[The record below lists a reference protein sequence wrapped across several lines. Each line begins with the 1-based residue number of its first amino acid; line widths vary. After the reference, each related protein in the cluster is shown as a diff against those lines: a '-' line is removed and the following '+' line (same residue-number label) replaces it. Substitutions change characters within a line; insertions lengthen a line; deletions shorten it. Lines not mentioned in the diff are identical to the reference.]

1 VRRLGQ
7 LGDELDGAPDRSR
20 PGVEGREDAV
30 ARALD
35 QPPAEAVDHRVR
47 DAIVAIEQW
56 PEALFLERTTGFEP
70 ATPTLAIVWRMS
82 HTSPSGL
89 TSVPELRVLGALSHA
104 SQQIAEVD
112 PSRWCFPWSR
122 CRAAAHFDWGVPP

>member
-47 DAIVAIEQW
+47 DAIVAIEQ
-56 PEALFLERTTGFEP
+56 
-70 ATPTLAIVWRMS
+70 LARGS
-82 HTSPSGL
+82 L
-89 TSVPELRVLGALSHA
+89 LGADDGIRTRDPYLGNSMADVSYVSVGSH
-104 SQQIAEVD
+104 QC
-112 PSRWCFPWSR
+112 P
-122 CRAAAHFDWGVPP
+122 